1 MIRKYK
7 KIKIASLA
15 LAVMTLFAVF
25 FPTTPSRTA
34 KAENLTSLSF
44 QFYDLE
50 YNGAIRYELRP
61 LQYKNIT
68 VFLYLNPSG
77 FSLDVNPMLF
87 YSSTVVHNGVASE
100 RLRTVDF
107 STSTNSVLAYSQN
120 IGTYGGGTG
129 SDYMFNLYYLLD
141 YSFKEFD
148 LSTLA
153 FTMYRVEYAD
163 YAGSVMAEKYPYI
176 TSSNS
181 TFVVNTVTYSFYFSD
196 SVLDN
201 YIKLTFPF
209 LNLNESKSSS
219 YVGMTKKSTPLRYVQ
234 SLTSV
239 DMKSAFDSGYAAGK
253 KDYNGSGYQRGY
265 DDGVI
270 SAENNTFL
278 TLLDAVF
285 YAPVKAVVSLFDFDL
300 LGFNMLSFVK
310 AIFTLIVLLSI
321 VHLIL

>member
-1 MIRKYK
+1 MINKNK

-25 FPTTPSRTA
+25 FPTAPLRTA
-34 KAENLTSLSF
+34 KAENLSSLSF
-44 QFYDLE
+44 QFYDLD
-50 YNGAIRYELRP
+50 YNGAIRYQLKP

-68 VFLYLNPSG
+68 VSLDLTSSG
-77 FSLDVNPMLF
+77 FSLDINPMLF
-87 YSSTVVHNGVASE
+87 YASTVVYNGVCSE
-100 RLRTVDF
+100 RLRIVDF

-120 IGTYGGGTG
+120 IGTYGGNTG
-129 SDYMFNLYYLLD
+129 SDYMFTLYYLLD
-141 YSFKEFD
+141 YSFKDFD

-163 YAGSVMAEKYPYI
+163 YTGSVMAEKYPYI
-176 TSSNS
+176 TSSNV

-201 YIKLTFPF
+201 YIKLTFPY
-209 LNLNESKSSS
+209 LNLDESRSSS
-219 YVGMTKKSTPLRYVQ
+219 YVGMAKKSTPLRYVQ
-234 SLTSV
+234 SLTSL
-239 DMKSAFDSGYAAGK
+239 DMQSAYDAGYSAGK
-253 KDYNGSGYQRGY
+253 KDYDGSGYQKGY
-265 DDGVI
+265 NAGI
-270 SAENNTFL
+270 SSAQNNTFL

-285 YAPVKAVVSLFDFDL
+285 YAPVKAAVSLFDFDL

-310 AIFTLIVLLSI
+310 AVFTLIVLLSV